1 MRLKTL
7 PWLENDYEDDDD
19 DDDYEDDDD
28 DEDGGDD
35 GDDDGEIS
43 TLVLCNVSEKVDK
56 GGNKVP
62 PGLHE
67 RHSDGD
73 DDDDDYND
81 DDDDDDVDD
90 DDDDDNNEDDD
101 GNFAN
106 ELINH
111 CDKSSSIH
119 RFRNKAMTMLPLVVG

>member
-1 MRLKTL
+1 MCT
-7 PWLENDYEDDDD
+7 
-19 DDDYEDDDD
+19 
-28 DEDGGDD
+28 G
-35 GDDDGEIS
+35 
-43 TLVLCNVSEKVDK
+43 LVSNSFKLAHSECCRIQ
-56 GGNKVP
+56 
-62 PGLHE
+62 HE
-67 RHSDGD
+67 LMMNSDGD